1 MSQNIWGFPSNQ
13 STTFA
18 EALGYKSYVAYITQ
32 TGVNPPV
39 YTVLENTLGVDLTW
53 TYDGPGFYH
62 ASNQIFLNQTG
73 KVVAFCTLN
82 NSNSFVIQAGLN
94 TGQQLEIVV
103 YDETWNNVDIQGNAV
118 VEFRL
123 YP

>member
-1 MSQNIWGFPSNQ
+1 
-13 STTFA
+13 
-18 EALGYKSYVAYITQ
+18 
-32 TGVNPPV
+32 
-39 YTVLENTLGVDLTW
+39 
-53 TYDGPGFYH
+53 
-62 ASNQIFLNQTG
+62 
-73 KVVAFCTLN
+73 VVAFCTLN